1 MSEVN
6 FSEEERKEIKKSL
19 NLLITDMRSLWDISE
34 QNYIDINLGRDIIN
48 AYDWHLEIDSKK
60 IDIVHYDWDGSSTRE
75 NLDYKGK
82 GSKQLFFN
90 YVHAFNFIKNYDNI
104 RKKLEYEVKA
114 NLSKKHDGL
123 KKLEEVNKIYDKEAS
138 IDIQFPETKNPL
150 PIEVCQEDGKNIGII
165 NFGDRTI
172 KIITNGSI
180 CLIDKDTKQEL
191 PRVKRK

>member
-1 MSEVN
+1 ML
-6 FSEEERKEIKKSL
+6 KSL

-90 YVHAFNFIKNYDNI
+90 YVHAFNFIK
-104 RKKLEYEVKA
+104 
-114 NLSKKHDGL
+114 KHYRV
-123 KKLEEVNKIYDKEAS
+123 VN
-138 IDIQFPETKNPL
+138 
-150 PIEVCQEDGKNIGII
+150 
-165 NFGDRTI
+165 
-172 KIITNGSI
+172 SI
-180 CLIDKDTKQEL
+180 CGGLLVIVGILMATGVFTKVMTTL
-191 PRVKRK
+191 N